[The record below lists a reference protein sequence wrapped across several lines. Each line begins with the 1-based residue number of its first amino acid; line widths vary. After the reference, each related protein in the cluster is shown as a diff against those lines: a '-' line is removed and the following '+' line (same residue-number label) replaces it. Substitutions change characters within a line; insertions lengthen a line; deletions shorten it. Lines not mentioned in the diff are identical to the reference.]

1 MGLEEEME
9 KARKVSVICR
19 DEMVRSDRGE
29 KDGWALGYKPL
40 LGWKIHAVVI
50 LKGRE
55 KGRC

>member
-1 MGLEEEME
+1 MDGEIE